1 VVVAAGAPMTP
12 PLLRRSGL
20 RIRGLGRNLHI
31 HPAGA
36 VAGLF
41 DEEIRGWRGV
51 MQSYGIEDM
60 ADRGVMLE
68 ATFPPPGLG
77 YAESGLGLPALERK
91 KMLAQIGHTAVL
103 GLLVS
108 DESRGRVVDLGA
120 GRTPLM
126 TYQLGAYDA
135 RRMLDG
141 MLLASK
147 VLFAAGAR
155 EVHPMVAGVPG
166 LRSPAEAQAALG
178 RDLPAGLLRLTAY
191 HPMGTAAMGAGGV
204 VDGFGRVH
212 AAERLVV
219 PDASVFPTSLG
230 VNPQVT
236 IMAFAT
242 RAARRMAEE
251 W

>member
-1 VVVAAGAPMTP
+1 
-12 PLLRRSGL
+12 
-20 RIRGLGRNLHI
+20 
-31 HPAGA
+31 
-36 VAGLF
+36 
-41 DEEIRGWRGV
+41 
-51 MQSYGIEDM
+51 
-60 ADRGVMLE
+60 
-68 ATFPPPGLG
+68 
-77 YAESGLGLPALERK
+77 
-91 KMLAQIGHTAVL
+91 MLASIGHTAVL

-108 DESRGRVVDLGA
+108 DESTGRVTDLGP

-126 TYQLGAYDA
+126 TYSVGRYDA

-147 VLFAAGAR
+147 VLFAAGAK

-166 LRSPAEAQAALG
+166 LGTPMEAEDALG
-178 RDLPAGLLRLTAY
+178 RDLPASSLRLTAY
-191 HPMGTAAMGAGGV
+191 HPMGTARMGATGV
-204 VDGFGRVH
+204 VDGFCRVR